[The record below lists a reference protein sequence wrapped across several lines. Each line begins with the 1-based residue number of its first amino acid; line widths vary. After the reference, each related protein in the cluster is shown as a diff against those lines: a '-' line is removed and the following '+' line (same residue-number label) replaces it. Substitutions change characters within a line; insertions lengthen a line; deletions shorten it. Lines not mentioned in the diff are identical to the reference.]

1 MIYKHSRKTF
11 SLQKL
16 SYPKQEKK
24 KALQIIK
31 TSKMNIFN
39 DLIRHWY
46 SIFYHAIALYTLG
59 ILLEETKNVLAIS
72 KC

>member
-1 MIYKHSRKTF
+1 
-11 SLQKL
+11 
-16 SYPKQEKK
+16 
-24 KALQIIK
+24 
-31 TSKMNIFN
+31 MNIFN